1 MPHLPSPLLRRALA
15 LDIVLSVVCL
25 GLSLGAGGQ
34 LLTVFW
40 RATALVCVL
49 DALVVSHLLASR
61 GE

>member
-1 MPHLPSPLLRRALA
+1 MPHLPTPLLRRALA

-25 GLSLGAGGQ
+25 GLSLRAGGQ
-34 LLTVFW
+34 LVTVFW

-49 DALVVSHLLASR
+49 DALVVSHLLGSR

>member
-1 MPHLPSPLLRRALA
+1 MQRLPSPLLRRALA
-15 LDIVLSVVCL
+15 LDILLCVVCL
-25 GLSLGAGGQ
+25 GLSAGPGSQ

-49 DALVVSHLLASR
+49 DALVVSHLLGAR

>member
-25 GLSLGAGGQ
+25 GLSLGTGGQ

>member
-1 MPHLPSPLLRRALA
+1 MPHLPSPLLRRVLA

-25 GLSLGAGGQ
+25 GLSLGARGQ
-34 LLTVFW
+34 LPTVFW

-49 DALVVSHLLASR
+49 DALVVSHLLGTR

>member
-1 MPHLPSPLLRRALA
+1 MQRLPTTLLRRALA

-25 GLSLGAGGQ
+25 ALSLGADGQ
-34 LLTVFW
+34 LPTVFW

-49 DALVVSHLLASR
+49 DALVVSHLLGTR

>member
-15 LDIVLSVVCL
+15 LDIVLIVVCL

-49 DALVVSHLLASR
+49 DALVVSHLLGSR